1 MSTLATLLTDA
12 AARSAAG
19 DGAGA
24 LSAYREAVKVAPERA
39 ELWHNLGALC
49 AFQGARDE
57 ALDAFAEA
65 ARRRDTWA
73 EPWSARGHVLFAG
86 GDFDGARAAFEKAVT
101 IEPTH
106 LGARV
111 NLALT
116 LNRQKRWSEGVPH
129 LAFARTQAPTD
140 ESIWWTLRGSL
151 LLLRRDEEAFADYL
165 RFEPNAVAS
174 SRTIV
179 AALASARRDGDA
191 AREARTLSA
200 ALAHPFAIGESALL
214 AETLALVQ
222 YHDVAAE
229 TMRDLYR
236 SYDRLVTAELAAAGD
251 AVPLAPDA
259 PRRFAG
265 DDRRI
270 RVGYV
275 SADFREHVMGEML
288 APVLA
293 AHERKRFSVR
303 LYSLAP
309 AANDDA
315 MTDAMRAGADG
326 FTALADLDDPAA
338 ARAIASDDLDILVD
352 LMGHSAFSR
361 PGIVA
366 RKPARVVA
374 THLGCHGALGLAA
387 VDYKITDAFA
397 DVPGNAAYQQES
409 LLPLPVCVL
418 PLRAYV
424 APALRESRAAL
435 GIRPDAIVCATF
447 VAAQK
452 LSPRCLLLWRAILAA
467 APQAVLLLSPRSNDD
482 RIALLRRLA
491 GFGIGDDRVRIVP
504 YVSGAL
510 HDRYALAD
518 FALDTLP
525 YTGGDTTVAAL
536 AAGVPV
542 VTRAGV
548 RHAER
553 VTASVLTH
561 AGLSALIADS
571 DDAYVALAVRFASD
585 AAYRDAQRA
594 AARAAMTRPELTD
607 PIVYARALESA
618 YVRALIEKRRHPA

>member
-1 MSTLATLLTDA
+1 
-12 AARSAAG
+12 
-19 DGAGA
+19 
-24 LSAYREAVKVAPERA
+24 
-39 ELWHNLGALC
+39 
-49 AFQGARDE
+49 
-57 ALDAFAEA
+57 
-65 ARRRDTWA
+65 
-73 EPWSARGHVLFAG
+73 
-86 GDFDGARAAFEKAVT
+86 
-101 IEPTH
+101 
-106 LGARV
+106 V

-116 LNRQKRWSEGVPH
+116 LNRLKRWSEGVPH

-140 ESIWWTLRGSL
+140 ENIWWTLRGSF

-165 RFEPNAVAS
+165 RFEPNAAAS

-179 AALASARRDGDA
+179 AALASARREGDA
-191 AREARTLSA
+191 AREARALSA

-222 YHDVAAE
+222 YHDVAPE

-236 SYDRLVTAELAAAGD
+236 SYDRLVTAELAAAGN
-251 AVPLAPDA
+251 AVPFAPDA

-270 RVGYV
+270 RVGYL
-275 SADFREHVMGEML
+275 SADFRKHVMGEML
-288 APVLA
+288 APVLS
-293 AHERKRFSVR
+293 AHERERFAVR
-303 LYSLAP
+303 LYSLAA

-326 FTALADLDDPAA
+326 FTALADLDDAAA

-387 VDYKITDAFA
+387 VDYKITDAVA
-397 DVPGNAAYQQES
+397 DVPGNAVYQQEA

-418 PLRAYV
+418 PLRAYA
-424 APALRESRAAL
+424 APVLRESRAAL
-435 GIRPDAIVCATF
+435 GIGPDAIVCAAF

-452 LSPRCLLLWRAILAA
+452 LSPRCLLLWRAILAV
-467 APQAVLLLSPRSNDD
+467 APQAVLLISPLSNDD
-482 RIALLRRLA
+482 RIALLRRLT
-491 GFGIGDDRVRIVP
+491 GFGIGNDRIKIVP
-504 YVSGAL
+504 HVPGAL
-510 HDRYALAD
+510 RDRYALAD

-542 VTRAGV
+542 VTRIGV

-553 VTASVLTH
+553 VTASILAH

-571 DDAYVALAVRFASD
+571 DDAYVALAVRLATD
-585 AAYRDAQRA
+585 ATFRETQRSA
-594 AARAAMTRPELTD
+594 VRTALARPDLTD
-607 PIVYARALESA
+607 PIVYARSLESA
-618 YVRALIEKRRHPA
+618 YVRALTEKRRHPT